1 MPNAI
6 LPHWKPNEMAE
17 RKFPIFALLPPLIFA
32 AIAGLF
38 YYGMNR
44 DTPNDLPSTMIG
56 REAPSLTVTQL
67 GTFPLPAADLGE
79 GVKLVNFWASWCV
92 PCRAEHPQLEE
103 MAANGIEIIGINY
116 KDQDDNAL
124 DFLTELSNPYSAIG
138 ADTTGR
144 TGINW
149 GAYGVPE
156 TFVIDSNGI
165 VRHRHPGPI
174 TVDILETQILPAIA
188 AAE

>member
-1 MPNAI
+1 
-6 LPHWKPNEMAE
+6 MAE
-17 RKFPIFALLPPLIFA
+17 RKFPIFALLPPIIFA
-32 AIAGLF
+32 GIAGLF

-67 GTFPLPAADLGE
+67 GTLPMPNADLGE

-92 PCRAEHPQLEE
+92 PCRAEHSQLEE
-103 MAANGIEIIGINY
+103 MAANGVEIIGINY
-116 KDQDDNAL
+116 KDHNDNAL
-124 DFLTELSNPYSAIG
+124 DFLSELGNPYAAIG

-156 TFVIDSNGI
+156 TFIVDANGI
-165 VRHRHPGPI
+165 VRYRHPGPI
-174 TVDILETQILPAIA
+174 TQDVMTNIILPEIEKARP
-188 AAE
+188 